1 MSKSQPAAT
10 RLIVPPQTLASCVR
24 AIITRSTVESPLRD
38 ARDRCNHAPATPLCS
53 VAWFIEGEG
62 ELLVPSGL
70 PPASTPVRAVFAG
83 PQMQPSTSYN
93 PGPVRLFMVMF
104 YPQALQAISGIDL
117 AACVDRWAP
126 LEEVLGPQWQ
136 SLSDAVL
143 AAPDDAA
150 RVAALEQFLAPRWQA
165 VRPRGGSA
173 AAGDWVRH
181 LAWQAADTALGR
193 GVRNIERRI
202 KARAGQSMRRLLR
215 LRRAE
220 QSFFDA
226 RAQAQAGAVSLAE
239 VAAQGGY
246 ADQAHLCRDVRD
258 ITGHSPGKFLRLLGS
273 DDESYWMYRI
283 WL

>member
-1 MSKSQPAAT
+1 MSTSTPAAT
-10 RLIVPPQTLASCVR
+10 RLLAPPPVLASCVR
-24 AIITRSTVESPLRD
+24 AIITRSTIEAPLCD
-38 ARDRCNHAPATPLCS
+38 PRDRCNHSPATPLCS

-62 ELLVPSGL
+62 ELLVPAGL
-70 PPASTPVRAVFAG
+70 PAASTPVRAVFAG
-83 PQMQPSTSYN
+83 PQTRPSTSYN

-126 LEEVLGPQWQ
+126 LDEVLGPQWQ
-136 SLSDAVL
+136 ALTDAVL

-150 RVAALEQFLAPRWQA
+150 RMAALEQFLVPRWQA
-165 VRPRGGSA
+165 VRPRGFGA
-173 AAGDWVRH
+173 AAGDWVRQ
-181 LAWQAADTALGR
+181 LAWQAAATPLGR
-193 GVRNIERRI
+193 SVRNIERRI
-202 KARAGQSMRRLLR
+202 KARAGQSMRHLLR

-226 RAQAQAGAVSLAE
+226 RGQAQAGAVSLAD

-246 ADQAHLCRDVRD
+246 ADQAHLSRDVRS
-258 ITGHSPGKFLRLLGS
+258 ITGHSPGRFLRLLASG
-273 DDESYWMYRI
+273 DESYWIYRI